1 MSIKNK
7 KAEGLQDLQDT
18 LIVHEN
24 IEKVYFTASGN
35 HYFNQF
41 ELKNEKGNSKFY
53 GYLGSDIIPDPKN
66 PKRSKRINIPVQK
79 AEIVETKTR
88 DEILAIKV
96 QKPVDETAELKK
108 KIADLEAINAKL
120 AESKK

>member
-24 IEKVYFTASGN
+24 IEKVYFPASGN

-41 ELKNEKGNSKFY
+41 ELKDEKGKSKFY
-53 GYLGSDIIPDPKN
+53 GYLGINIIPILENSEK
-66 PKRSKRINIPVQK
+66 SKRINIPVQK
-79 AEIVETKTR
+79 AEIVETKKPR
-88 DEILAIKV
+88 MVLAIKV
-96 QKPVDETAELKK
+96 QSPVDETAEFRR
-108 KIADLEAINAKL
+108 NC
-120 AESKK
+120 